1 MGNGIFQWTFFP
13 SKVIVFTKP
22 PSFSLKMDLDN
33 LEFGVSD
40 FFFFLLFFFCS
51 GRDPFWCS
59 HAPLNRAKPGYNY
72 FLWDE
77 SSLIWKRL
85 LKLKSQKTTNPRQ
98 GYFYKWCILPRG
110 SLLKFQLYMCV
121 CMCVYRYIYM
131 YIFFTYICSHI
142 YAYVHINTYIVLYIC
157 MYIYNL

>member
-1 MGNGIFQWTFFP
+1 MGNGIFQWTFLP

-40 FFFFLLFFFCS
+40 FFFLIFFFCS

-59 HAPLNRAKPGYNY
+59 HAPLNRDKPGYNY

-77 SSLIWKRL
+77 SSLIWKKL

-98 GYFYKWCILPRG
+98 GYFYKWCILPTGR
-110 SLLKFQLYMCV
+110 LLKFQLYMCV
-121 CMCVYRYIYM
+121 YVCVCVCV
-131 YIFFTYICSHI
+131 FFSHT
-142 YAYVHINTYIVLYIC
+142 YVHTYMLMCI
-157 MYIYNL
+157 